1 MLTSTF
7 QSRKSQRSAQHRSRS
22 ACDAFSNLT
31 RHSQSLGL
39 NPFNVAGDGHCFFRT
54 LSITLI
60 DLLGSK
66 AAKILVQADCSHAA
80 VRDFLCSWAEQHHD
94 VIIDDEGEETLAQ
107 RAADAAL
114 AWDRPLAA
122 IDDDGRAI
130 PVEPR
135 FADVLAR
142 MRDSEWADECWVH
155 TVAPAAL
162 GFQISVISSEGEA
175 YDRPPQHLPESG
187 CRTMRCAS
195 SATWPSATW
204 WSMVK
209 ATIMWSCVHPQAVGA
224 ILRRLC
230 SVSVRTAV

>member
-22 ACDAFSNLT
+22 ACDALSNLT

-114 AWDRPLAA
+114 AWDRPIAA

-142 MRDSEWADECWVH
+142 MRDSEWADEFWVIRFKH
-155 TVAPAAL
+155 AYHAL
-162 GFQISVISSEGEA
+162 S
-175 YDRPPQHLPESG
+175 
-187 CRTMRCAS
+187 RCAS
-195 SATWPSATW
+195 RLQPQLEPCP
-204 WSMVK
+204 WSHADIRGALV
-209 ATIMWSCVHPQAVGA
+209 AGHQRRTRCGAV
-224 ILRRLC
+224 R
-230 SVSVRTAV
+230 